1 MRYQIGEKLIVVH
14 FHYET
19 DRPQFRF
26 TMPYLYS
33 EEKVKEIQLCELEV
47 TEHHKVSWEYDTDNK
62 NDCDGYVLKD
72 KDGNTWHNQYPKASY
87 GQTTAEGDFRFR
99 RSLSEAVGD
108 EMKNPTEP
116 VDYRLLTQVYDDIYS
131 GIEQLSKKEDPP
143 VQLIQKL
150 TEVKEQLEKQV
161 GEQFKKKFVSIT
173 YLAGTSG
180 HHSLGTSR
188 HSGRRITCG
197 MKLARRSFW
206 CSSRSKVVSFPIG

>member
-1 MRYQIGEKLIVVH
+1 MRYQVGEKLITV
-14 FHYET
+14 FFEIEGRKLS
-19 DRPQFRF
+19 DWFI
-26 TMPYLYS
+26 MPYLYDMHKV
-33 EEKVKEIQLCELEV
+33 EKVWLKELEV
-47 TEHHKVSWEYDTDNK
+47 KEHHKVSWEYDTDNK

-87 GQTTAEGDFRFR
+87 YGQTTSEGDFRFR

-161 GEQFKKKFVSIT
+161 GEQFKKKFVSEPIWPE
-173 YLAGTSG
+173 
-180 HHSLGTSR
+180 LGTSR